1 MTADPEFDYQSDLSD
16 SPVPDTTEPEKT
28 GSTALRVITWFSVG
42 IAVAAVGIYVGAE
55 IRNRYK
61 FKKRTPYDFYSNA
74 GSRQVNE
81 FGVGV

>member
-1 MTADPEFDYQSDLSD
+1 MSFEPENELALEEID
-16 SPVPDTTEPEKT
+16 EPEKS

-42 IAVAAVGIYVGAE
+42 LALAALGIFVGAE

-74 GSRQVNE
+74 GEQQANE
-81 FGVGV
+81 FGMGV